1 LNVCARLL
9 TLLFI
14 LAASAITLHSLQEQR
29 QAILRQP
36 LQSFPSRIGN
46 WRGSDRPFEAQFVQ
60 ELGADDYLNRVYRGG
75 AQPVELYIGF
85 YRDEH
90 SGDAIH
96 SPRNCLPGAGWE
108 PIHSA
113 EVQIGSAN
121 GGALL
126 VNEYLVQK
134 GSDRDLALYWYES
147 HGRVVASEYLA
158 KFWLVADA
166 IRRKGTDG
174 ALIRI
179 WTTAADG
186 DSAAEERAVAF
197 AQSVQQRLDDFLPN

>member
-1 LNVCARLL
+1 MR
-9 TLLFI
+9 
-14 LAASAITLHSLQEQR
+14 R
-29 QAILRQP
+29 P
-36 LQSFPSRIGN
+36 LQSFPLVLCN
-46 WRGSDRPFEAQFVQ
+46 WSGTDRPFEAQSVQ
-60 ELGADDYLNRVYRGG
+60 ELGADDYLNRIYRGG

-96 SPRNCLPGAGWE
+96 SPRNCLPGAGWD
-108 PIHSA
+108 PVHSA
-113 EVQIGSAN
+113 KLQIGSTN
-121 GGALL
+121 GRAVL

-134 GSDRDLALYWYES
+134 GSERDLALYWYES

-166 IRRKGTDG
+166 IRGKGTDG

-179 WTTAADG
+179 WTSAADG
-186 DSAAEERAVAF
+186 ESSAKDRAMAF
-197 AQSVQQRLDDFLPN
+197 AQSVQQRLNDFLPN